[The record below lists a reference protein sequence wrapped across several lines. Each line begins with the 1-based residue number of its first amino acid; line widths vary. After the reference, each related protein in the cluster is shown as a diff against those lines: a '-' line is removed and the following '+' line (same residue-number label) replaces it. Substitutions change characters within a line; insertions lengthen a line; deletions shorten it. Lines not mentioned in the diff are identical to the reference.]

1 MLTRRDVKGA
11 SYVVQSVGKWRLEI
25 VAIQVGVWMAGAI
38 EMTVLDSE
46 GPKELCNVLSGFC
59 PQG

>member
-11 SYVVQSVGKWRLEI
+11 SYIVQSVGKWRLGI

-38 EMTVLDSE
+38 EITVLGS
-46 GPKELCNVLSGFC
+46 
-59 PQG
+59 